1 MQEIPDDPGRRGAVA
16 ICRREDGRML
26 VIRRA
31 RGVVAP
37 GAYCFPGGG
46 IEDGESEEKALRRE
60 FREEINVGVRPTRRI
75 WRSRTPWK
83 VELSWWLA
91 ELEPGA
97 VPVPNPDE
105 VESIHWLTPDEMAR
119 LPELLPSNRE
129 FLDRVARGEI
139 RLE

>member
-1 MQEIPDDPGRRGAVA
+1 MHEIPDDPGRRGAVA

-46 IEDGESEEKALRRE
+46 IEDGESEQDALRRE
-60 FREEINVGVRPTRRI
+60 FREEINVGVRPLRRI
-75 WRSRTPWK
+75 WQSRTPWK

-97 VPVPNPDE
+97 VPVPNPEE
-105 VESIHWLTPDEMAR
+105 VESVDWLTPEEMAR
-119 LPELLPSNRE
+119 LPELLKSNRE
-129 FLDRVARGEI
+129 LLDRVARGEI

>member
-1 MQEIPDDPGRRGAVA
+1 MHEIPHDPGRRGAVA
-16 ICRREDGRML
+16 VCLREDGRML

-46 IEDGESEEKALRRE
+46 IEEGESEEDALRRE
-60 FREEINVGVRPTRRI
+60 FREEVHVAVRPRKRI
-75 WRSRTPWK
+75 WQSRTPWK
-83 VELSWWLA
+83 VELFWWLA

-119 LPELLPSNRE
+119 LPELLDTNRA
-129 FLDRVARGEI
+129 FLERVRRGEI